1 MIGYA
6 CSEEEGPAVSCQPLE
21 KVYEKTLMSL
31 YIVNTTDNYE

>member
-21 KVYEKTLMSL
+21 KVYEK
-31 YIVNTTDNYE
+31 NTDVSIHSQYNR